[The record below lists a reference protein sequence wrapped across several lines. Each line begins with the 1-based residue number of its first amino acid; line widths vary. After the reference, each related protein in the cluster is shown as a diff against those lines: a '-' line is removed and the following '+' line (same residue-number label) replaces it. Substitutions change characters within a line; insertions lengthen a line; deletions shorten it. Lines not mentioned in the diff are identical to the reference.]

1 MNNLAAWIRTSQG
14 LGRDGLIEWMA
25 KKKYDNLPKCYYYAL
40 K

>member
-25 KKKYDNLPKCYYYAL
+25 KKKKIICQNATIMH
-40 K
+40 

>member
-14 LGRDGLIEWMA
+14 LDRDGLIEWMA
-25 KKKYDNLPKCYYYAL
+25 KKNDNLPKCYYYAL